1 MAHTLLK
8 ISSSKPL
15 RLDSVRGKHVPLRRV
30 VNKVM
35 GILGGNDKSSNYA
48 ILNEEGSP
56 SMSHAGA
63 VCKMATGTGTVG
75 VVINGTTVTVTWA
88 TSDTVAQGLLVTAIN
103 ANSTVRLL
111 GVRAT
116 QSVAVLTLASL
127 SSTAVINICGIRF
140 TATTDFSVAGTD
152 NQDAAALA
160 VAINANRDLQDK
172 LVAIPDAAAGVCYLA
187 LMENRLPRSDEKVI
201 LESGTG
207 LTVTSG
213 FALAAYSAVFSRVPG
228 AIANACTLTAT
239 GTNTTAHSAVSGK
252 LGGGAGGAFASTS
265 TFITSDMR

>member
-15 RLDSVRGKHVPLRRV
+15 RLDSARGKHVPLRRV
-30 VNKVM
+30 MSKLL
-35 GILGGNDKSSNYA
+35 GIVGGNDKSTNYV
-48 ILNEEGSP
+48 ILNEEASTTLA
-56 SMSHAGA
+56 HAAA

-88 TSDTVAQGLLVTAIN
+88 TSDTVAQGLLVTAVN
-103 ANSTVRLL
+103 ANSTVRAL
-111 GVRAT
+111 GIRAT
-116 QSVAVLTLASL
+116 QSVAVLTLSSL
-127 SSTAVINICGIRF
+127 SSSAVINICGQRF

-152 NQDAAALA
+152 NQDAVAFAA
-160 VAINANRDLQDK
+160 AINANKDLQDK
-172 LVAIPDAAAGVCYLA
+172 LVAVPDAAAGVLYLA

-228 AIANACTLTAT
+228 AIANCCTLTAT

-252 LGGGAGGAFASTS
+252 LGGGLGGGFSTTG